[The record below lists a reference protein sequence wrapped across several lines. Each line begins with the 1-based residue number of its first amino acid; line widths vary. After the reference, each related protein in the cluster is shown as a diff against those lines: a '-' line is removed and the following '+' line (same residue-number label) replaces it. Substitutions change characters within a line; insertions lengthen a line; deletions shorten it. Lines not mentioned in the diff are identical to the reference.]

1 MRQTF
6 RHQIAAWTLT
16 AALTL
21 TVQAA
26 DGVIEINQASVEAAG
41 GFPFEITQAGSY
53 RLTGNLEVDDVDT
66 TAIWV
71 RAYYVTVDLNGF
83 SILGPVLCDSDGACP
98 EGGDGAGVWAGP
110 TLPGDDDLISPG
122 ENQNQPPIPI
132 GVEVRNGVVS
142 GMGHTGV
149 GGIREGRVETVR
161 AISNGRNGI
170 SVRGGLVTGCV
181 ASRNGVNG
189 IFGTNAL
196 IESNTVIRNFGN
208 GILADFGAVVGN
220 NVQASPTSES
230 IGGVAL
236 FLSGA
241 AYAGNSVQGGIAGT
255 PPGIEL
261 GCNVIDDQTFCPP
274 APSPPE

>member
-6 RHQIAAWTLT
+6 RHQIAAWALT

-71 RAYYVTVDLNGF
+71 RASYVTVDLNGF

-98 EGGDGAGVWAGP
+98 ERGDGAGVWAGP

-142 GMGHTGV
+142 GMGHAGV
-149 GGIREGRVETVR
+149 GGIVEGLVETVR
-161 AISNGRNGI
+161 AIGCPAAFFVEQDFPFPVMISHHHVVGELALTLQVDMA
-170 SVRGGLVTGCV
+170 SVRRDPFRMCV
-181 ASRNGVNG
+181 DA
-189 IFGTNAL
+189 
-196 IESNTVIRNFGN
+196 
-208 GILADFGAVVGN
+208 
-220 NVQASPTSES
+220 QAPPCEIQVMDS
-230 IGGVAL
+230 I
-236 FLSGA
+236 A
-241 AYAGNSVQGGIAGT
+241 AYVAVPVIAVPVPAMKTVRVEGPLGRGT
-255 PPGIEL
+255 QPHVVV
-261 GCNVIDDQTFCPP
+261 NVRRRR
-274 APSPPE
+274 